1 MWSTREHPGKEPTC
15 PEEGHSST
23 CDVHILH
30 IFSFWELCSGHKAT
44 SQHQSAES
52 HASNLIHLPDP
63 RLSSKEG
70 DGFPLTLLSLGWG
83 LCFFG
88 AWSSAAGGRHSFHLF
103 DRKIILLELGTYGS
117 LLTPD
122 FINGPLSYSL
132 PLCQIGIIRS
142 WCNLH
147 RAWKSIRLCSFSLTV
162 VSGIYTFKL
171 KHIFS
176 FF

>member
-23 CDVHILH
+23 CDVHIID
-30 IFSFWELCSGHKAT
+30 IFSFWELCSRHKAT

-52 HASNLIHLPDP
+52 HANNLIHLSDA

-83 LCFFG
+83 LCFSG
-88 AWSSAAGGRHSFHLF
+88 AWSSAACRRHSSHFF
-103 DRKIILLELGTYGS
+103 CFVWEIILLELGIYDS
-117 LLTPD
+117 LLTPN
-122 FINGPLSYSL
+122 FINVPLSYSL
-132 PLCQIGIIRS
+132 SLCQTGIIRS
-142 WCNLH
+142 CYNLH

-162 VSGIYTFKL
+162 VSGIYTF
-171 KHIFS
+171 
-176 FF
+176 